1 MKYLYTVCGIRLL
14 IDIPFKIHIYIE
26 SEAFL
31 SLPGEDAQADINMI
45 FRPVDKL
52 PELSNDDQRGH
63 WEIDRLYIDS
73 EGGQQIYHCPSRYKS
88 PYARV
93 TWEKE
98 SRDSKRIVS
107 CDYRK
112 GMESYMNYSHNLSTL
127 IGLETLL
134 LKYSGLLLHSS
145 FIRWKGIGILFSAPS
160 GTGKSTQADL
170 WVKYEDAEIINGD
183 RAGLI
188 KQQNQWTAWGLPVA
202 GSSSVYRNESAP
214 VKTII
219 ALRQAPENRIRRL
232 GPAEAFRYL
241 YPEITVHA
249 WDRLDVEQASGLL
262 LKLLGEVPVYLLECR
277 PDAEAVSLVR
287 DALIQC
293 N

>member
-1 MKYLYTVCGIRLL
+1 MQYLYTVCGIRVL
-14 IDIPFKIHIYIE
+14 IDTPFEIHIYIE

-63 WEIDRLYIDS
+63 WETDRLYIDS
-73 EGGQQIYHCPSRYKS
+73 EGGEQVYHCPSRYKS

-93 TWEKE
+93 TWVKE
-98 SRDSKRIVS
+98 FGDSKRMVL

-112 GMESYMNYSHNLSTL
+112 GMESYMNYSHNLCSL

-134 LKYSGLLLHSS
+134 LKYNGLLLHSS
-145 FIRWKGIGILFSAPS
+145 FIRWEGMGILFSAPS
-160 GTGKSTQADL
+160 GTGKSTQAAL
-170 WVKYEDAEIINGD
+170 WVQHEGAEIINGD
-183 RAGLI
+183 RAGMI

-202 GSSSVYRNESAP
+202 GSSNVYRNESAP

-219 ALRQAPENRIRRL
+219 ALRQASENRIRRL
-232 GPAEAFRYL
+232 RPGEAFRYL
-241 YPEITVHA
+241 YPEVTVHA
-249 WDRLDVEQASGLL
+249 WDRSDVEHASELL
-262 LKLLGEVPVYLLECR
+262 LELVTEVPVYLLECR
-277 PDAEAVSLVR
+277 PDTEAVSLVR
-287 DALIQC
+287 GILI
-293 N
+293 